1 MAMVV
6 LFVCIQ
12 THVHTMFI
20 PGTLRGKNRASNLLK
35 LELSMVNSTMW
46 ALGTEPRPTTTK
58 QEQQA
63 LLSTE
68 TTLLAQAFS

>member
-1 MAMVV
+1 MVV

-12 THVHTMFI
+12 THMHTMCI
-20 PGTLRGKNRASNLLK
+20 PGTLRGKERPPDLLK
-35 LELSMVNSTMW
+35 LELNMVNSTMW
-46 ALGTEPRPTTTK
+46 ALGTEPRPPPTE